1 MKNYKQS
8 PPPSPPPS
16 HLFIHNTIQQS
27 GKYSRRRS
35 NEGNG
40 ALYEKNF
47 PHHRKVNFP
56 SKASTPLVCINF
68 ILVI

>member
-40 ALYEKNF
+40 ALYAIGMHKFYSCNLNY
-47 PHHRKVNFP
+47 VN
-56 SKASTPLVCINF
+56 
-68 ILVI
+68 